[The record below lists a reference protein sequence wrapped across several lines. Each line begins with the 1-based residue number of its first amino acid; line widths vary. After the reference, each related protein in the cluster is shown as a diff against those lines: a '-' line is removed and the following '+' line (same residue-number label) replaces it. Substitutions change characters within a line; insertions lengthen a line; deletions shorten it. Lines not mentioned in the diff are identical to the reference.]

1 MIRMSVGAAGNLETW
16 LWNVK
21 TDIIRYHSSQRALA
35 AYLGIDPANLARIL
49 SGKTMPSLS
58 FYFMVNEFVD
68 YLKNEKACID

>member
-35 AYLGIDPANLARIL
+35 AHLGIDPANLARIL

-58 FYFMVNEFVD
+58 FFFMVNEFLD
-68 YLKNEKACID
+68 YLKNV